1 VAIQLSQRSVT
12 LTLVLVLA
20 AGAAQ
25 AANRTIDGSLNNY
38 SYNERG
44 KAGTPLIRIRY
55 FTEYLNFQ
63 GAMIGDAQRANPRT
77 ISNALSAQST
87 GIASASARGLSD
99 MSWVWAQ
106 FLDHDLSLSTS
117 SAGAGVNGS
126 APIAVTAPG
135 DPLGP
140 NPIAFTRSNFV
151 SFGDREQVN
160 EVTAW
165 IDGSQVYGSSADR
178 AAALRTN
185 NGAGAK
191 LRTSANNLLP
201 YNTNLLTNQN
211 NGPTPAAQL
220 FLAGDIRANENIL
233 LTSIQTVFMR
243 EHNRLVDRIATLQ
256 PSLSAEQQY
265 QLARKLV
272 GAEIQAITY
281 NEFLPALIGSYAP
294 KAEDY
299 VYTPSLN
306 GAVTNSFAHAAF
318 RYGHSA
324 LPNSLAL
331 ADSTGAISGS
341 MSFAQALF
349 NPNEIT
355 NNPALIDQALRGAML
370 QTSQEIDLK
379 LSDSIRNVM
388 FGPPGA
394 GGTDLAAIDIQ
405 RGRDHGLP
413 DYNEMRVSYGLPGF
427 TNINQ
432 ITSDVATR
440 QALAALYSG
449 NVNNIDMFIGALAEP
464 HLPGSSLGALNTT
477 IVADQFLRSRDGDR
491 YFYMSD
497 FADMYSGGVLRSEIA
512 AIIDL
517 DSVTLADVLMAN
529 TGLAALPEN
538 LFFAPQPGDFNG
550 DGAVDGEDLDM
561 WHSSFVTAHP
571 MSGADFLTWQRNVAS
586 ANSAAAGHAVPEPS
600 ALALAGLPLVAF
612 ARWRSRTAPA
622 RRRAS

>member
-1 VAIQLSQRSVT
+1 
-12 LTLVLVLA
+12 
-20 AGAAQ
+20 
-25 AANRTIDGSLNNY
+25 
-38 SYNERG
+38 
-44 KAGTPLIRIRY
+44 
-55 FTEYLNFQ
+55 
-63 GAMIGDAQRANPRT
+63 
-77 ISNALSAQST
+77 
-87 GIASASARGLSD
+87 
-99 MSWVWAQ
+99 
-106 FLDHDLSLSTS
+106 
-117 SAGAGVNGS
+117 
-126 APIAVTAPG
+126 
-135 DPLGP
+135 
-140 NPIAFTRSNFV
+140 
-151 SFGDREQVN
+151 
-160 EVTAW
+160 
-165 IDGSQVYGSSADR
+165 
-178 AAALRTN
+178 
-185 NGAGAK
+185 
-191 LRTSANNLLP
+191 
-201 YNTNLLTNQN
+201 
-211 NGPTPAAQL
+211 
-220 FLAGDIRANENIL
+220 
-233 LTSIQTVFMR
+233 
-243 EHNRLVDRIATLQ
+243 
-256 PSLSAEQQY
+256 
-265 QLARKLV
+265 
-272 GAEIQAITY
+272 
-281 NEFLPALIGSYAP
+281 
-294 KAEDY
+294 
-299 VYTPSLN
+299 
-306 GAVTNSFAHAAF
+306 
-318 RYGHSA
+318 
-324 LPNSLAL
+324 
-331 ADSTGAISGS
+331 
-341 MSFAQALF
+341 
-349 NPNEIT
+349 
-355 NNPALIDQALRGAML
+355 
-370 QTSQEIDLK
+370 
-379 LSDSIRNVM
+379 M

-517 DSVTLADVLMAN
+517 DSVTLADVLKAN

-550 DGAVDGEDLDM
+550 DGFVDGDDLDM
-561 WHSSFVTAHP
+561 WHSSFATAHP